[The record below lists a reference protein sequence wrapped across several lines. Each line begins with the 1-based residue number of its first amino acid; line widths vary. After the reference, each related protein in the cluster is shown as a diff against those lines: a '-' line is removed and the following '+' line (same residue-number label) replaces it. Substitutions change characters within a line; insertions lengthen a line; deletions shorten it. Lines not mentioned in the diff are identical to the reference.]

1 MVGMGDDLTGA
12 LDAFLARHETELIG
26 LRRDLHAHPEPA
38 YAERRTT
45 RLVADRLA
53 EAGLRPVVLQES
65 TGLYVDIG
73 PAGARVALR
82 ADLDALP
89 MDDEKG
95 VPYRSTIPGMCHA
108 CGHDVHTAML
118 VGAGL
123 FLAERAASGLLAGGV
138 RLIFQPAEEAASG
151 AKAVIAAG
159 ALDSVGRIFAL
170 HCDPRLDTGM
180 VGVRAGAI
188 TAACDKVKVTLTGP
202 GGHTARPH
210 LTADVVYALGKIVT
224 EVPAALTRRV
234 DPRAGLSLVW
244 GYVSAGSAAN
254 AIPGEGVAEGTVRCL
269 DADVWR
275 SAVALIEDL
284 VQSVAM
290 PYGVTAKVE
299 YLSAVPPT
307 VNEAASAALI
317 GAAAAAVLGPDAV
330 TETPQSLG
338 GEDFAW
344 YLHLVPGAMARLGTR
359 APGTLAGGDLH
370 QPTFDVDER
379 AIGVGV
385 RVLAAL
391 IALGDDPPYLPK
403 AAVRLGE
410 LGNSPS
416 AAG

>member
-1 MVGMGDDLTGA
+1 MVGMGDELTEA
-12 LDAFLARHETELIG
+12 LNAFLARYETELIG

-38 YAERRTT
+38 NAERRTT
-45 RLVADRLA
+45 RLVAGRLA
-53 EAGLRPVVLQES
+53 EAGLRPVLLPAS

-73 PAGARVALR
+73 PGGSRVALR

-89 MDDEKG
+89 MDDEKD
-95 VPYRSTIPGMCHA
+95 VPYRSAIPGMCHA
-108 CGHDVHTAML
+108 CGHDAHTAML

-123 FLAERAASGLLAGGV
+123 FLAERAASGLLAHGV
-138 RLIFQPAEEAASG
+138 RLIFQPAEEAATG

-159 ALDSVGRIFAL
+159 ALDSVSRIFAL
-170 HCDPRLDTGM
+170 HCDPRLDTGL

-188 TAACDKVKVTLTGP
+188 TAACDKVKVTLAGP

-210 LTADVVYALGKIVT
+210 LTADMVYALGKIVT

-244 GYVSAGSAAN
+244 GHVSAGSAAN
-254 AIPGEGVAEGTVRCL
+254 AIPDEGVVEGTVRCL
-269 DADVWR
+269 DADVWS
-275 SAVALIEDL
+275 SAVVLIEDL
-284 VQSVAM
+284 VQSVAT

-307 VNEAASAALI
+307 VNEAASAAQI

-359 APGTLAGGDLH
+359 TPGALAAGDLH
-370 QPTFDVDER
+370 QPTFDIDER

-391 IALGDDPPYLPK
+391 VGQVDGPQHRPEA
-403 AAVRLGE
+403 GE

-416 AAG
+416 AAD

>member
-1 MVGMGDDLTGA
+1 MVGMGDDHIEA
-12 LDAFLARHETELIG
+12 LNAFLARYETELIG
-26 LRRDLHAHPEPA
+26 FRRDLHAHPEPA

-53 EAGLRPVVLQES
+53 EAGLRPVLLPGS

-73 PAGARVALR
+73 PGGSRVALR

-108 CGHDVHTAML
+108 CGHDAHTAIL

-123 FLAERAASGLLAGGV
+123 FLAERAASGMLPGGV

-151 AKAVIAAG
+151 AKAAIAAG

-170 HCDPRLDTGM
+170 HCDPRLDTGL

-188 TAACDKVKVTLTGP
+188 TAACDRVKVTLTGP

-210 LTADVVYALGKIVT
+210 LTADMVYALGKIVT
-224 EVPAALTRRV
+224 EVPAALSRRV

-244 GYVSAGSAAN
+244 GHVSAGSAAN
-254 AIPGEGVAEGTVRCL
+254 AIPDEGVVEGTVRCL
-269 DADVWR
+269 DTEVWR
-275 SAVALIEDL
+275 SAAGLIEDL
-284 VQSVAM
+284 VQSVAT

-307 VNEAASAALI
+307 VNEAASTALI
-317 GAAAAAVLGPDAV
+317 ARAAAEVLGQDAV
-330 TETPQSLG
+330 TQTSQSLG

-359 APGTLAGGDLH
+359 TPGTLTAGDLH
-370 QPTFDVDER
+370 QPTFDIDER
-379 AIGVGV
+379 AIGIGV
-385 RVLAAL
+385 RVLSAVAL
-391 IALGDDPPYLPK
+391 CG
-403 AAVRLGE
+403 
-410 LGNSPS
+410 
-416 AAG
+416 